1 MEQPAW
7 LTGCLPGSLPGALC
21 SHWVLDQI
29 TYCSRAAGCASAINT
44 NKVTQIQA
52 QPEADRERYGEGEGE
67 ADIDRERGIEGRA
80 SHGFGAGISQR

>member
-7 LTGCLPGSLPGALC
+7 LTGCLPGALC

-52 QPEADRERYGEGEGE
+52 QPEADREREGEEGT
-67 ADIDRERGIEGRA
+67 DIDRDRGIEGRA